1 MRGGGEIKAGS
12 DSDSEI
18 RNTFNLNESNISG
31 DIKTETES
39 GRIMKAKSRAVDA
52 TCAVPTVE
60 ASGRREFVRISD
72 HLHAEGL
79 RSVFNENHQLRYGTA
94 DPSMAGISTTVPY
107 DGLYPARFWE
117 GAGFMYEEH
126 FVYLE
131 DFYEALKVRIV

>member
-117 GAGFMYEEH
+117 GAGFMYE
-126 FVYLE
+126 
-131 DFYEALKVRIV
+131 